1 MSVPRFMGK
10 LFARDRRRKVTP
22 ARKVSRFRPTLSS
35 LDDRI
40 VPANISTNLVMG
52 NLTLTDSGATSVTI
66 SQPAANVIRLTPGD
80 GTTING
86 QAVAVN
92 INGVTGNLSV
102 NLGGGNDFVTFD
114 LSQSSIDVG
123 NLSLT
128 GTTGN
133 KTVQTKTSGS
143 DNFLNVHGNYKQVFG
158 DGNEFTRLNQFD
170 VDGNMTIN
178 HANGGSFVF
187 LRVDP
192 ANLGATFNTVQGDLT
207 VDNVTANG
215 RAATGFDV
223 NALEETNVGG
233 SVYANMGNATGVGG
247 WTTVGS
253 LSDTWVNIG
262 GDVVLTAQTGFMAFG
277 DVANDGLEVWNAQV
291 TGGVTMS
298 LGNAAGNTALFGG
311 STAEN
316 ATAGYVSVTGQGAHD
331 AATIGASQ
339 IFGDLDVSLTGRGGN
354 SIAVDS
360 VFVGG
365 ETSLKTSGGSNDIRI
380 DDLTPGSTF
389 VGRAEIEMTGRN
401 NFLSINSQH
410 RTPNPGNTSF
420 DGGLT
425 ASLGAGRSTLHVGLF
440 GDVSFGAESTFDS
453 GGAHNTAFVGSV
465 SGVQPTIDNFD

>member
-1 MSVPRFMGK
+1 MSVPRFMGR
-10 LFARDRRRKVTP
+10 LFGRDRRRKHTP
-22 ARKVSRFRPTLSS
+22 ARAPRPFRPTFHA

-40 VPANISTNLVMG
+40 VPANLSTSLVMG
-52 NLTLTDSGATSVTI
+52 NLTLTDNGATSFII
-66 SQPAANVIRLTPGD
+66 SQPAANTIRITPNA

-102 NLGGGNDFVTFD
+102 NLGGGDDSVTFD
-114 LSQSSIDVG
+114 LSQTSIDVG
-123 NLSLT
+123 NLSIT
-128 GTTGN
+128 GGTGD
-133 KTVQTKTSGS
+133 KTVQTKTDGS
-143 DNFLNVHGNYKQVFG
+143 DNFLNVHGNYRQIFG

-187 LRVDP
+187 LKVDP
-192 ANLGATFNTVQGDLT
+192 ANLGAAFNTVQGDLT

-233 SVYANMGNATGVGG
+233 SVYSNMGNATGVGG

-253 LSDTWVNIG
+253 LSDNWVNIG
-262 GDVVLTAQTGFMAFG
+262 GDVVLTAKTGFLAFG

-291 TGGVTMS
+291 AGGVTMS
-298 LGNAAGNTALFGG
+298 LGSGAGNSALFGG

-316 ATAGYVSVTGQGAHD
+316 ATAAYVSITGTGAHD
-331 AATIGASQ
+331 SATVGASV
-339 IFGDLDVSLTGRGGN
+339 ISGDLDVSLTGRGGN
-354 SIAVDS
+354 SIDVDNL
-360 VFVGG
+360 FVGG
-365 ETSLKTSGGSNDIRI
+365 NTSLNTAGGSNEIRI
-380 DDLTPGSTF
+380 DDQAPGSLF
-389 VGRAEIEMTGRN
+389 VGEVDVEMTGRN

-410 RTPNPGNTSF
+410 RVPSRGVTSF

-425 ASLGAGRSTLHVGLF
+425 ADLGSGRSTLHVGLI
-440 GDVSFGAESTFDS
+440 GDVSFGAESTFTS

-465 SGVQPTIDNFD
+465 SGTQPTIDNFD